1 MFLGASELP
10 TSQILVSL
18 QKIRLSPVF
27 QADEQI
33 QHLSCTGSE
42 RMIEKRPE
50 TTICDR
56 LVPK

>member
-1 MFLGASELP
+1 MSLEASELP
-10 TSQILVSL
+10 TSQIVVSL
-18 QKIRLSPVF
+18 QQIRLSPVF

-33 QHLSCTGSE
+33 QHLSCTASE

-50 TTICDR
+50 TMICDR